1 MVNIKTDDIRR
12 FKTTDRAHADLF
24 NAVLEDLIRN
34 DKELSKSRTTT
45 IFEVLATKWEGNTI
59 FKQRIDIPN
68 IKASDT
74 PIVSNKIE
82 DNMTDASTIKAM
94 WKAYSC
100 LDKVAVYDGYI
111 ELLCYRKKPQRSFY
125 LAVKEV

>member
-24 NAVLEDLIRN
+24 NTVLEDLISN

-45 IFEVLATKWEGNTI
+45 IVEVLATKWEGNTI
-59 FKQRIDIPN
+59 FKQRIDISN

-74 PIVSNKIE
+74 PIVSHKIE

-111 ELLCYRKKPQRSFY
+111 ELICYRKKPQRSFY